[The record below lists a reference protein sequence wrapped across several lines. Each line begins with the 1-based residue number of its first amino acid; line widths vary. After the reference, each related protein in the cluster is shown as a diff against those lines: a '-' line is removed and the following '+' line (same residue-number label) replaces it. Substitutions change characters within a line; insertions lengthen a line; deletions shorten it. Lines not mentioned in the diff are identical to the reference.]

1 MALPSAVTLGSA
13 ALVVVAGLG
22 LAAWSA
28 ADERPGRDQGSA
40 RDSTTAS
47 TPKDS
52 PGRSALPPTDT
63 TGSPGPQSTGSPGP
77 QSTGSPD
84 PIADPPRDK
93 PRATEPDG
101 REPDL
106 KPHKPKTD
114 QASKPDKPKPD
125 LVPAVL
131 VEVYNNSGIS
141 GLAADKA
148 AVLQGA
154 GWNVA
159 ATDNW
164 YGDIP
169 ESTVYYPDGLRT
181 DAEKLTKTLGVERL
195 QPAVSPMSFDRLT
208 VIFTSG

>member
-1 MALPSAVTLGSA
+1 
-13 ALVVVAGLG
+13 
-22 LAAWSA
+22 
-28 ADERPGRDQGSA
+28 
-40 RDSTTAS
+40 
-47 TPKDS
+47 
-52 PGRSALPPTDT
+52 LPPADT
-63 TGSPGPQSTGSPGP
+63 TGSPDPQSTGSPG
-77 QSTGSPD
+77 

-93 PRATEPDG
+93 PRATAPDG

-106 KPHKPKTD
+106 KPDKPKTD
-114 QASKPDKPKPD
+114 QVSKPDKPRPD
-125 LVPAVL
+125 VVPEVL

-164 YGDIP
+164 YGSIP
-169 ESTVYYPDGLRT
+169 ESTVYYPEALRA
-181 DAEKLTKTLGVERL
+181 DAEKLAKTLGVERL

-208 VIFTSG
+208 VIFTSA